1 MSDNTQVAPAQQSG
15 QVATKPKDLI
25 KGFFERDDV
34 KKKFVEILGKRGN
47 QFVASVLQLSLTDSN
62 LSVATPASVYGSAMI
77 AATLDLPVNKNLG
90 YAWIIGYK
98 NRQGVVEAQFQMG
111 YKGFIQLA
119 LRSQQYEKINAIP
132 VYENQFKKWNALT
145 ETLDADFDIDGE
157 GKIVG
162 YVSYF
167 QLRNGFEKIVYW
179 SRKKVE
185 DHAKK
190 YSKTYAFSNSTWKTD
205 FDAMAL
211 KTVLKNTLDKWGI
224 LSVEMQQALLS
235 DQAVVIEKDGALT
248 NSYEDVPE
256 FEVISKEDERL
267 EAMID
272 SLPDSELAAFKQSL
286 TPELQVKFDDIL
298 VRKSRGYSS
307 EPLVVTVTTDETKKP
322 TAKPSTKKE
331 EPKVVV
337 QEQTV
342 NASADFMQRVKQMD
356 ENTLG
361 DYNAVQA
368 LQNTEGVTDAD
379 KAYLNKYLDEMLTRG

>member
-1 MSDNTQVAPAQQSG
+1 MSENTQVATGQQAAVS
-15 QVATKPKDLI
+15 AKPKELI
-25 KGFFERDDV
+25 KGFFEREDV

-77 AATLDLPVNKNLG
+77 AATLDLPVNKSLG

-98 NRQGVVEAQFQMG
+98 NRTGTVEAQFQMG

-145 ETLDADFDIDGE
+145 ETLDANFDIDGE

-167 QLRNGFEKIVYW
+167 QLKNGFEKIVYW
-179 SRKKVE
+179 SRNKVE
-185 DHAKK
+185 QHAKK
-190 YSKTYAFSNSTWKTD
+190 YSKTYSFNNSTWKTD

-224 LSVEMQQALLS
+224 LSVEMQQAMLS
-235 DQAVVIEKDGALT
+235 DQAVVIEKDGNLT

-256 FEVISKEDERL
+256 FTVISKEEERL
-267 EAMID
+267 EAMIINMSEAELPALRA
-272 SLPDSELAAFKQSL
+272 SLSPD
-286 TPELQVKFDDIL
+286 LQTQFDDI
-298 VRKSRGYSS
+298 VKRNPKAAESPK
-307 EPLVVTVTTDETKKP
+307 EEAPVIVVTADETKKP
-322 TAKPSTKKE
+322 SEKKAAAKAPASEDE
-331 EPKVVV
+331 EFK
-337 QEQTV
+337 
-342 NASADFMQRVKQMD
+342 QRVKAMD
-356 ENTLG
+356 ENTMG
-361 DYNAVQA
+361 DYNSVQA
-368 LQNTEGVTDAD
+368 IENTSGITDQQ
-379 KAYLNKYLDEMLTRG
+379 KAYLQKYLDEMLTRG

>member
-1 MSDNTQVAPAQQSG
+1 MSDNTQVATAQHQSA
-15 QVATKPKDLI
+15 VSVKPKDQI

-98 NRQGVVEAQFQMG
+98 NRQGIIEAQFQMG

-132 VYENQFKKWNALT
+132 VYKNQFKKWNALT

-157 GKIVG
+157 GEIVG

-167 QLRNGFEKIVYW
+167 QLKNGFEKIVYW

-190 YSKTYAFSNSTWKTD
+190 YSKTYSFNNSTWKTD

-224 LSVEMQQALLS
+224 LSVEMQQAMLS
-235 DQAVVIEKDGALT
+235 DQAVVIEKDGNLT

-256 FEVISKEDERL
+256 FTVISKEEERL
-267 EAMID
+267 ETMINNMSD
-272 SLPDSELAAFKQSL
+272 AELPGLRASL
-286 TPELQVKFDDIL
+286 TPELQVQFDEI
-298 VRKSRGYSS
+298 VSRKQKPKEVPPVIVVSS
-307 EPLVVTVTTDETKKP
+307 DETKK
-322 TAKPSTKKE
+322 AERKPSAKT
-331 EPKVVV
+331 VAQV
-337 QEQTV
+337 QVDAVGDE
-342 NASADFMQRVKQMD
+342 FKQRVKAMD
-356 ENTLG
+356 ENTMG
-361 DYNAVQA
+361 DYNSVQA
-368 LQNTEGVTDAD
+368 IENTSGITEDQKVYLQ
-379 KAYLNKYLDEMLTRG
+379 KYLDEMLSRG

>member
-1 MSDNTQVAPAQQSG
+1 MSDNTQVATAQPQSA
-15 QVATKPKDLI
+15 VSVKPKDLI

-98 NRQGVVEAQFQMG
+98 NRQGVTEAQFQMG

-145 ETLDADFDIDGE
+145 ENLDADFDIDGE

-179 SRKKVE
+179 SRNKVE
-185 DHAKK
+185 QHAKK
-190 YSKTYAFSNSTWKTD
+190 YSKTYSFNNSTWKTD

-224 LSVEMQQALLS
+224 LSVEMQQAMLS
-235 DQAVVIEKDGALT
+235 DQAVVIEKDGNLT

-256 FEVISKEDERL
+256 FTVISKEEERL
-267 EAMID
+267 EAMINNMSD
-272 SLPDSELAAFKQSL
+272 AELPGLRASL
-286 TPELQVKFDDIL
+286 TPELQVQFDEI
-298 VRKSRGYSS
+298 VSRKQKP
-307 EPLVVTVTTDETKKP
+307 EEVAPVVVVSADETKKAERKP
-322 TAKPSTKKE
+322 SAKPVAQVPVDAVGDEFK
-331 EPKVVV
+331 
-337 QEQTV
+337 
-342 NASADFMQRVKQMD
+342 QRVKAMD
-356 ENTLG
+356 ENTMG
-361 DYNAVQA
+361 DYNSVQA
-368 LQNTEGVTDAD
+368 IENTSGITEDQKVYLQ
-379 KAYLNKYLDEMLTRG
+379 KYLDEMLSRG

>member
-1 MSDNTQVAPAQQSG
+1 MSDNTQVATGQQQAAVS
-15 QVATKPKDLI
+15 TKPKDLI
-25 KGFFERDDV
+25 KGFFEREDV

-98 NRQGVVEAQFQMG
+98 NRSGVVEAQFQMG
-111 YKGFIQLA
+111 YKGYIQLA

-167 QLRNGFEKIVYW
+167 QLKNGFEKIVYW
-179 SRKKVE
+179 SRNKVE
-185 DHAKK
+185 QHAKK
-190 YSKTYAFSNSTWKTD
+190 YSKTYSFNNSTWKTD

-224 LSVEMQQALLS
+224 LSVEMQQAIIS
-235 DQAVVIEKDGALT
+235 DQAVVIEKDGNLT
-248 NSYEDVPE
+248 NSYEDIAE
-256 FEVISKEDERL
+256 FTVVSKEEERL
-267 EAMID
+267 EAMIMNMSEVELPALRA
-272 SLPDSELAAFKQSL
+272 SLS
-286 TPELQVKFDDIL
+286 PEMQIQFDDI
-298 VRKSRGYSS
+298 VKRNPKAASAPN
-307 EPLVVTVTTDETKKP
+307 EEVPVIVVTADETKKP
-322 TAKPSTKKE
+322 SEKKAAAKAPVSE
-331 EPKVVV
+331 DE
-337 QEQTV
+337 
-342 NASADFMQRVKQMD
+342 DFKQRVKAMD
-356 ENTLG
+356 ENTMG
-361 DYNAVQA
+361 DYNSVQA
-368 LQNTEGVTDAD
+368 IENTAGITESQ
-379 KAYLNKYLDEMLTRG
+379 KAYLQKYLDEMLARG